1 MKQEFVIPP
10 DTPTTTEFVETAR
23 YSRVVVDASGH
34 IVYAE
39 EYANPSVLS
48 KEVETPIY
56 KTVITD
62 ERNRVVSGT
71 THQLKKTLDDCTLLR
86 ERLLMRQAERQLA
99 VECTRRECL
108 TESSSI
114 ENGSSYA
121 QLFTDSNGVI
131 HEAIHGDGIHEF
143 PFGVLVPTLLIRHGE
158 DIYALVIEGEDD
170 NAHLVLRKQ
179 TQS

>member
-48 KEVETPIY
+48 REIETPTY
-56 KTVITD
+56 KSVITD
-62 ERNRVVSGT
+62 ARNRVVSGVS
-71 THQLKKTLDDCTLLR
+71 HQLKKKQDDCISLH
-86 ERLLMRQAERQLA
+86 ERLVMRQTEHSMA
-99 VECTRRECL
+99 VKQTSHRKRL
-108 TESSSI
+108 TGIISI
-114 ENGSSYA
+114 ENTSYA